1 MDGARMMFEV
11 LGNFIEW
18 FFFLC
23 VDFMHMVAF
32 LTNTNYKDI
41 NTIIFLLLQ
50 PGLILLFFVLWRLE
64 KRRRK
69 LNRN

>member
-23 VDFMHMVAF
+23 VDIMHIVEF

-50 PGLILLFFVLWRLE
+50 PGLILLFFILWRLE

>member
-1 MDGARMMFEV
+1 MDGERLMFEV

-23 VDFMHMVAF
+23 VDVMHFVEF

-50 PGLILLFFVLWRLE
+50 PGLILLFFILWRLE
-64 KRRRK
+64 KRRGK
-69 LNRN
+69 LNKN

>member
-1 MDGARMMFEV
+1 MMFEV
-11 LGNFIEW
+11 LGNFIGR

-50 PGLILLFFVLWRLE
+50 PGLILLFFILWQLE
-64 KRRRK
+64 KRRGEK
-69 LNRN
+69 GYD